1 MAQPFTPE
9 QMQAIRARLVD
20 SAQRHA
26 LTTGVRKTSLD
37 TLTAEAG
44 ISKSS
49 FYKFYDSKEQ
59 LFLEVSSIW
68 ERQTLEHASR
78 ALDACP
84 NGTSSKARAAAFVF
98 AVFEAIHQMG
108 IVRFLRE
115 DLPYLHAFFSQDEA
129 RTHCMTSA
137 AVIFDRLHAA
147 HIAFTEPDEI
157 VRAVIQLMYLS
168 ILNISELGDNFFPAL
183 RALVQSACNH
193 LVA

>member
-59 LFLEVSSIW
+59 LFLEVASIW
-68 ERQTLEHASR
+68 EREALAHAAQ

-84 NGTSSKARAAAFVF
+84 DGSSKARAAAFVF
-98 AVFEAIHQMG
+98 AVFAAIHQMG

-137 AVIFDRLHAA
+137 AVIFERLHAA

-168 ILNISELGDNFFPAL
+168 ILNISELGDNFFQAL
-183 RALVQSACNH
+183 RALVQSACDS